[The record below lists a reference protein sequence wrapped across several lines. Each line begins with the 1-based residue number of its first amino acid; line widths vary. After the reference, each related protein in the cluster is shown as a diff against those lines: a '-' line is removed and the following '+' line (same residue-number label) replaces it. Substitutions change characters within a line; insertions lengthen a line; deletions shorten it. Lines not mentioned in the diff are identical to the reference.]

1 MFKDRLDTLFGLL
14 ILGSALLAGGV
25 FWLSMDPPVTRVVMD
40 AQGEVI
46 EIKTSSSYKIGFRGF
61 RYKQTVIQERDE
73 KGSPAER
80 HRYWT
85 MVESLPP
92 SQTRVLVW
100 GVETEDHEHAIT
112 VVNEKRAM
120 LLSRGLWGEGSKVR
134 AMLDVERSR
143 E

>member
-1 MFKDRLDTLFGLL
+1 M
-14 ILGSALLAGGV
+14 I
-25 FWLSMDPPVTRVVMD
+25 
-40 AQGEVI
+40 
-46 EIKTSSSYKIGFRGF
+46 
-61 RYKQTVIQERDE
+61 
-73 KGSPAER
+73 
-80 HRYWT
+80 
-85 MVESLPP
+85 ESLPP

-134 AMLDVERSR
+134 TMLDVERSR

>member
-40 AQGEVI
+40 SQGEVI

-61 RYKQTVIQERDE
+61 RYKQTFIQERDE

-134 AMLDVERSR
+134 TMLDVERSR

>member
-14 ILGSALLAGGV
+14 ILGSALFAGV
-25 FWLSMDPPVTRVVMD
+25 MFWLNMDPPVTRVVMD
-40 AQGEVI
+40 AQGEVV
-46 EIKTSSSYKIGFRGF
+46 EIKTSPYYRTGFRGF
-61 RYKQTVIQERDE
+61 RYKQTFMRERDE
-73 KGSPAER
+73 KRSPDER
-80 HRYWT
+80 RRYWK
-85 MVESLPP
+85 MVQSLPP
-92 SQTRVLVW
+92 SQTRDLVW

-134 AMLDVERSR
+134 TMLDLERSR